1 MSALR
6 LFFIE
11 VKLKNCVCFITSK
24 AKLKKNPQAAV
35 PTFDD
40 MSGLLGR
47 ASGLLSRQLPRT
59 SLHRVP
65 QPHSALRL
73 LCSSGSSSSDGDGDG
88 KDGDVTAKRGELTSA
103 DEPVEAT
110 VVVTSEAESSESSLM
125 SIDPSNISALP
136 PVLVFPFPTR
146 PLFPGVYQPAE
157 VTNDALAKA
166 LLTVKASQLPYIGV
180 FLPKEGH
187 EEVSGGVGDLD
198 ASDDGAEV
206 AEVIAGGTGDGGGG
220 GSGVGGGSEE
230 TAVSGAADGA
240 LAPPAP
246 LLDVAS
252 LHEVGT
258 LAQVT
263 RLTQTPRGVQLLL
276 LGHKRVRLG
285 RPVQTSPVI
294 LARVE
299 EARFP
304 PAASPPPPRS
314 PPPPSRHAKRRGGE
328 KGEEGR
334 ERRGER

>member
-1 MSALR
+1 
-6 LFFIE
+6 
-11 VKLKNCVCFITSK
+11 
-24 AKLKKNPQAAV
+24 
-35 PTFDD
+35 

-47 ASGLLSRQLPRT
+47 ASGLLTRQLPRT

-220 GSGVGGGSEE
+220 GSGVGGGSEQ

-314 PPPPSRHAKRRGGE
+314 QPPPSRHAKRRGGE
-328 KGEEGR
+328 RGEEGR